1 MTTTN
6 VLTTWQAAD
15 GNVSGF
21 PAPIQAFLQT
31 QNLEL
36 SNQVGAFCLTNA
48 ALTALVNA
56 VNAALGG

>member
-1 MTTTN
+1 MTD
-6 VLTTWQAAD
+6 VLTAWQAAD
-15 GNVSGF
+15 GDVSSF

-31 QNLEL
+31 QNLPL
-36 SNQVGAFCLTNA
+36 SNEVGAFSLNRA